1 MTVAVIY
8 ILYVLML
15 KLYDSVPNCSK
26 P

>member
-15 KLYDSVPNCSK
+15 RLYDSVPNCSK